1 MVGVTKFSVDGS
13 RLQDIPLDFEY
24 DNDNDND
31 KDKDN
36 DYPAEND
43 NQSFRPFALAQKSS
57 NRENDDDV
65 LSVASSIAYNTLHS
79 IRDKVS
85 YTLDQ
90 WKIVLFGQALSL
102 ILACNGAAQATLHFK
117 CSLSAPAFT
126 MTLAYAVL
134 SCFLFPLYRKGR
146 RLRDPVYGITDAVMS
161 VAGSTGHLHQWTAPH
176 WFLGRI
182 PLYAPP
188 WVYLGRAFLDV
199 QANYMTIL
207 AFRYTTLTSVTLFDA
222 LAIPSAMI
230 LSTAFL
236 KRRFTKM
243 HLLGVVT
250 CMWGIVYNVLADYAL
265 ESTHQAFPNRL
276 YGDMLAI
283 LGGLLFGVN
292 DVLTEQAVQQFGGP
306 SELLGMMGFFAT
318 FIALL
323 QSLIFER
330 TEILQ
335 FFSGV
340 DGHAEKTCSTGTG
353 ILLTLAFIFCN
364 TLTYIGVATFLQL
377 SEATLLNLSLLTG
390 DFWAV
395 VFSVVAQRITPS
407 ALFWVALIMTV
418 SGVWIYEMG
427 PSPIVGDD
435 IELHH
440 TFENAKLMKH
450 ARRTSAIEP
459 ETVELSDMST
469 SESSMKSIL

>member
-1 MVGVTKFSVDGS
+1 MMGITQFSVDGS

-24 DNDNDND
+24 NDNEDDND
-31 KDKDN
+31 
-36 DYPAEND
+36 END
-43 NQSFRPFALAQKSS
+43 DDYQPENINQSFRSFPLAQTSPT
-57 NRENDDDV
+57 REDDDA
-65 LSVASSIAYNTLHS
+65 LSVVSSIAYITFHS
-79 IRDKVS
+79 IRNTVS

-90 WKIVLFGQALSL
+90 WKIVLFGQAISL
-102 ILACNGAAQATLHFK
+102 ILACNGAAQATLHFQ

-126 MTLAYAVL
+126 MTLAYFVL
-134 SCFLFPLYRKGR
+134 SCFLLPLYMKGR
-146 RLRDPVYGITDAVMS
+146 RLRDPVYGITDTVMS
-161 VAGSTGHLHQWTAPH
+161 VAGSTGHQHQWTAPH

-230 LSTAFL
+230 LSTTFL
-236 KRRFTKM
+236 QRRFTKM

-250 CMWGIVYNVLADYAL
+250 CMWGIVYNILADYAL
-265 ESTHQAFPNRL
+265 ESINQEFPNRL
-276 YGDMLAI
+276 YGDLLAI
-283 LGGLLFGVN
+283 LGGILFGVN

-318 FIALL
+318 FIAFI
-323 QSLIFER
+323 QALIFER

-335 FFSGV
+335 FFSGS
-340 DGHAEKTCSTGTG
+340 DGHLEKTCSTGTG
-353 ILLTLAFIFCN
+353 ILLTLAFVICN
-364 TLTYIGVATFLQL
+364 TLSYVGVAKFLQL

-395 VFSVVAQRITPS
+395 LFSVVAQRIVPT

-418 SGVWIYEMG
+418 SGVCIYEMG
-427 PSPIVGDD
+427 PSPIVGDMEQNHK
-435 IELHH
+435 I
-440 TFENAKLMKH
+440 ENAKLMRH
-450 ARRTSAIEP
+450 ARRSSATEP
-459 ETVELSDMST
+459 ETVELSDMSIT
-469 SESSMKSIL
+469 ESSMKSIL